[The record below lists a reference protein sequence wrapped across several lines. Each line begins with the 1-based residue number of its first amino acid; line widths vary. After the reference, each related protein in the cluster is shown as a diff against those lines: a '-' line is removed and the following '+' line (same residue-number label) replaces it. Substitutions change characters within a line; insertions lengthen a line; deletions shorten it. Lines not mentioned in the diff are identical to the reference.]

1 MTDNKFFR
9 WAAFFSGMVNP
20 LNLAKAFVLM
30 LHMAVIVLVISSTV
44 FSVLWLKRKFAG
56 KKPPVQTVS
65 IANQTGGTVHN
76 SNDQVTKKFGL
87 LNFL

>member
-9 WAAFFSGMVNP
+9 WSSFFSGMVNP

-30 LHMAVIVLVISSTV
+30 LHMAVIVIVIFSTA
-44 FSVLWLKRKFAG
+44 FSVLWIKRKLSA
-56 KKPPVQTVS
+56 KKPPVQTVT
-65 IANQTGGTVHN
+65 IENTTGGKVHN
-76 SNDQVTKKFGL
+76 SNDQVTKKFGI